1 MRLRR
6 FRVLGLALSLLLL
19 LAACGGDDEAAEPE
33 ATEPAAAEDTEAEG
47 EEEMAAATVGADAAG
62 VQELR
67 DAGTV
72 RVGIKYDQPLY
83 GLQSPQ
89 GVEGF
94 DAEVAKLIVEGIF
107 ADGDPDSHIEFV
119 EAVSANREPFL
130 QNNEVDMVIA
140 TYTINDERDEIVDFA
155 GPYYQTGQQLM
166 VPEGNPEGIESVDDL
181 NTPDLTTCSVEG
193 STSLQN
199 FEEAAP
205 EGETLVFDSYSRCAE
220 AMNDGRVDATTTD
233 GAILFGLVDEF
244 GGFEVVGD
252 EFSDEPYG
260 VGLPE
265 GATDVRLFI
274 NERICQV
281 QESGEWAQAFED
293 TVGVVAETPE
303 PPPIDTE
310 RYDETFPEGSE
321 CPQATDAGG
330 ATDTGTETEMDAA
343 TDAETEPMEA
353 GS

>member
-6 FRVLGLALSLLLL
+6 FRVLGLVLSLLLL
-19 LAACGGDDEAAEPE
+19 LAACGGGEEEPEEAGGATEAAG
-33 ATEPAAAEDTEAEG
+33 DTETGGAEG
-47 EEEMAAATVGADAAG
+47 EASTTTVGADAPG

-83 GLQSPQ
+83 GIQSPE
-89 GVEGF
+89 GVVGF
-94 DAEVAKLIVEGIF
+94 DAEIAKLIVEGIF
-107 ADGDPDSHIEFV
+107 ADGDPDSHIEFT

-130 QNNEVDMVIA
+130 QNDEVDMVIA
-140 TYTINDERDEIVDFA
+140 TYTMNDERDEVVDFA

-166 VPEGNPEGIESVDDL
+166 VPEGNPEGIESPEDL

-205 EGETLVFDSYSRCAE
+205 EGDILVFDSYSRCAE

-244 GGFEVVGD
+244 GGFEVVGE

-265 GATDVRLFI
+265 GATDVRLFV
-274 NERICQV
+274 NERICQL

-303 PPPIDTE
+303 PPPINTDM
-310 RYDETFPEGSE
+310 YDEVFPEGSE
-321 CPQATDAGG
+321 CPQASEAGG
-330 ATDTGTETEMDAA
+330 ATDSATGMSEPMTEGPTEM
-343 TDAETEPMEA
+343 
-353 GS
+353 SS